1 LYFAAQRPVNAQT
14 SQAPTSAVAPKAG
27 KSLSIMSLQIYS
39 QIHYV
44 YKMSINDVDKTT
56 TNDVDKTAI
65 NYDYENPI
73 KLV

>member
-1 LYFAAQRPVNAQT
+1 MFSHHKPLR
-14 SQAPTSAVAPKAG
+14 APLRRKAG

-44 YKMSINDVDKTT
+44 YKMSINDADKTT